1 MNKEQNKVLLLGIGG
16 TGLDV
21 ARIIVKNETKG
32 IAVFGIKEES
42 ELMQLTDNV
51 FEEYEPVLIVADLGS
66 EKENSL
72 ALKAATLGKEKGKVV
87 ATILTTPP
95 LSEGEKAV
103 MGALEA
109 AGKISREV
117 DSSLIINKET
127 VNSLPKEECSL
138 DELFYSLVAVEDT
151 IADGINNIMAL
162 ISEEGEIKIDVQ
174 DLKTALAE
182 SGTFT
187 IESGF
192 GTGENRVEN
201 AIEQILSSPLVKK
214 CDISTAR
221 RILIKLFPPK
231 NTPLTMEEMN
241 LTMEEMK
248 EVSGFIKTLPSHAD
262 VKWGVGES
270 DYDDILSIIILASG
284 FDVKLP

>member
-1 MNKEQNKVLLLGIGG
+1 MDTKSKKVLLFGIGE
-16 TGLDV
+16 TGLNV
-21 ARIIVKNETKG
+21 VRIIADNNLKG
-32 IAVFGIKEES
+32 IATFGIKNES
-42 ELMQLTDNV
+42 ELEMLTGEV
-51 FEEYEPVLIVADLGS
+51 TEEVELVLLVADLGNH
-66 EKENSL
+66 KENSL
-72 ALKAATLGKEKGKVV
+72 ALQAAKLEKKNGKVV
-87 ATILTTPP
+87 AAILTTPP
-95 LSEGEKAV
+95 LFEGEKAIRR
-103 MGALEA
+103 ALEVA
-109 AGKISREV
+109 RKISREV

-127 VNSLPKEECSL
+127 FNALPKEECSF
-138 DELFYSLVAVEDT
+138 DELFYSFVAVEDT

-162 ISEEGEIKIDVQ
+162 ISEEGEIKINVQ
-174 DLKTALAE
+174 DLKTVLAE

-192 GTGENRVEN
+192 GAGENRVEM

-221 RILIKLFPPK
+221 RVLIKLFPPK
-231 NTPLTMEEMN
+231 NPP

-262 VKWGVGES
+262 VKWGVGEP
-270 DYDDILSIIILASG
+270 DDDDFLSIIILASG

>member
-1 MNKEQNKVLLLGIGG
+1 MDTESNKVLLLGIGE
-16 TGLDV
+16 TGLAV
-21 ARIIVKNETKG
+21 TQILGRNKVKG
-32 IAVFGIKEES
+32 ITTLGIDEES
-42 ELMQLTDNV
+42 QLKLLNAQKLQ
-51 FEEYEPVLIVADLGS
+51 EAEPVLIVADLGS

-117 DSSLIINKET
+117 DSFLIINKET
-127 VNSLPKEECSL
+127 FNALPKEECSF
-138 DELFYSLVAVEDT
+138 DELIYSSFAVEES
-151 IADGINNIMAL
+151 IADGIHSIMAL
-162 ISEEGEIKIDVQ
+162 ISEEDEIKIDVQ

-187 IESGF
+187 VESGL
-192 GTGENRVEN
+192 GSGENRVGLALEMV
-201 AIEQILSSPLVKK
+201 LSSPLMKT
-214 CDISTAR
+214 CDISSAR
-221 RILIKLFPPK
+221 RILIKVLVPK
-231 NTPLTMEEMN
+231 KTPLTKG
-241 LTMEEMK
+241 EMK
-248 EVSGFIKTLPSHAD
+248 LVREFIETLPSYAD

-270 DYDDILSIIILASG
+270 DDDDILSIIILASG
-284 FDVKLP
+284 FDVKLPK

>member
-32 IAVFGIKEES
+32 IAVFGIKEQS

-72 ALKAATLGKEKGKVV
+72 ALKAVTLGKEKGKVV

-95 LSEGEKAV
+95 LFEGEKAV

-109 AGKISREV
+109 ARKISREV

-127 VNSLPKEECSL
+127 FNALPKEECSF
-138 DELFYSLVAVEDT
+138 DELFYSFVAVEDT

-162 ISEEGEIKIDVQ
+162 ISEEGEIKINVQ
-174 DLKTALAE
+174 DLKTVLAE

-192 GTGENRVEN
+192 GAGENRVEM

-221 RILIKLFPPK
+221 RVLIKLFPPK
-231 NTPLTMEEMN
+231 NPP

-262 VKWGVGES
+262 VKWGVGEP
-270 DYDDILSIIILASG
+270 DDDDFLSIIILASG

>member
-21 ARIIVKNETKG
+21 ARIIVKNKTKG
-32 IAVFGIKEES
+32 NAVFGIKKQS

-127 VNSLPKEECSL
+127 FNSLPKEECSL

-221 RILIKLFPPK
+221 RVLIKLFPPK